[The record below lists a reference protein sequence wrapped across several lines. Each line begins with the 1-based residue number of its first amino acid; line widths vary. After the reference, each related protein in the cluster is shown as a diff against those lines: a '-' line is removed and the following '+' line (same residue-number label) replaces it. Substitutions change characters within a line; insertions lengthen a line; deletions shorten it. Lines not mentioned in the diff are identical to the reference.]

1 MNYTDIQTKLK
12 QHNLAVTFPLLRKK
26 ASEIGNWALSEQIE
40 GLWATYQQMLQFT
53 LQGINDAQGKHIRI
67 DICEK
72 LQLAANR
79 LERLERIMQHPEEKY
94 AAVAKEMERLDSF
107 ETIVAQ
113 LEAQAREIDEVQHDE
128 LLRETVRQHRI
139 AELTEQH
146 DLLLMQLFN
155 WTWTSEVWQNVD
167 SDLANRLLF
176 SDVIP
181 VHDKAVFVSAVTLS
195 LLEYADVAK
204 LLFLLDGYLVEDDQ
218 ISQRSIVGF
227 LLAFHVHYSLFD
239 DNKELIDRL
248 AIYHDDTSFI
258 HDLYAVMLQLQM
270 SCVTESVTSKMRN
283 DIMPALMRG
292 VMSKKRKDSDTA
304 SSNLDPESFIE
315 HGENPEW
322 MGDERMN
329 KKMHEMAEMQ
339 LEGADV
345 YYATFSMMKGFPFF
359 SQMPH
364 WFYPFSLSGHYVPEL
379 NKFTNGNV
387 NKFIRMILSG
397 SPFCNSDKY
406 SLCFSFANF
415 GNMAES
421 AIEAQISSQ
430 IPEGMNLDEM
440 AESEE
445 MQKPK
450 RADIRR
456 HYVFDLYRFYHNYP
470 YKHQFENPFNL
481 LKKEPV
487 TPFSHP
493 LLQKLLSGTLDEMEQ
508 YADFLMRKEFYP
520 AALNIFQTLA
530 TNELDAS
537 LASVWQKIGFCHQK
551 LQHAEETIHAYRV
564 ANSLKP
570 NSKWTLR
577 HLATLCSSTGHVE
590 ESVSYYQQLLAIQPE
605 NLKFLVGTAQS
616 LMQCKRYDEALPLL
630 HKANYLDEQSQLV
643 KEMLAWCLIINGQ
656 DADASK
662 FILDLLQ
669 ANPMNEE
676 ANLLLGI
683 VMMMDGK
690 IKEAYT
696 QILPYRS
703 EENYTNLRKKL
714 DTLCRHRHLDFT
726 TATLLMDALMLQ
738 IN

>member
-1 MNYTDIQTKLK
+1 MDYTDIQIKLK

-26 ASEIGNWALSEQIE
+26 ASEIGNWALSEHIE
-40 GLWATYQQMLQFT
+40 ELWATYQQMLQFT
-53 LQGINDAQGKHIRI
+53 LQGVNDAQGKQIRI
-67 DICEK
+67 GICEK
-72 LQLAANR
+72 LALAAR
-79 LERLERIMQHPEEKY
+79 RMERLERIKQHPEEKY
-94 AAVAKEMERLDSF
+94 AAVAKEMERTDSF

-113 LEAQAREIDEVQHDE
+113 LESLAREMDDVLHDE
-128 LLRETVRQHRI
+128 LLRDTVRQHRM
-139 AELTEQH
+139 AELTGQH

-176 SDVIP
+176 SEVIP

-195 LLEYADVAK
+195 LLEYADMAK

-227 LLAFHVHYSLFD
+227 LLAFHVHYHFFD

-248 AIYHDDTSFI
+248 TIYHDDTTFI

-270 SCVTESVTSKMRN
+270 SCVTESVASKMRN
-283 DIMPALMRG
+283 DIMPALMHG
-292 VMSKKRKDSDTA
+292 VMSKKRKDSNSA
-304 SSNLDPESFIE
+304 STNIDPDSFVE

-329 KKMHEMAEMQ
+329 EKMHEMAEMQ

-359 SQMPH
+359 SKMPH
-364 WFYPFSLSGHYVPEL
+364 WFYPFSLSEHSVPEL
-379 NKFTNGNV
+379 SKFTNGNV
-387 NKFIRMILSG
+387 KKIIRMILTG
-397 SPFCNSDKY
+397 SPFCNSDKF

-430 IPEGMNLDEM
+430 IPEGMSLDEM

-456 HYVFDLYRFYHNYP
+456 HYVFDLYRFYYNYP
-470 YKHQFENPFNL
+470 YKQQFENPFEL
-481 LKKEPV
+481 LKKEPI

-493 LLQKLLSGTLDEMEQ
+493 LLQELLSGTSDEMEQ

-520 AALNIFQTLA
+520 AALSIFQTLA
-530 TNELDAS
+530 TNEFDAS

-551 LQHAEETIHAYRV
+551 LQHTEETIHAYRV
-564 ANSLKP
+564 ANSIKP

-577 HLATLCSSTGHVE
+577 HLATLCSSTGLVE
-590 ESVSYYQQLLAIQPE
+590 ESVSYYQQLLAIQPD
-605 NLKFLVGTAQS
+605 NQKFLVGTANS
-616 LMQCKRYDEALPLL
+616 LMQCERYDEALPLL
-630 HKANYLDEQSQLV
+630 HKAYYLDEQSQQV
-643 KEMLAWCLIINGQ
+643 KEMLAWCLIVNGQ
-656 DADASK
+656 DADASRH
-662 FILDLLQ
+662 ILELLQ
-669 ANPMNEE
+669 ADAMNDE

-683 VMMMDGK
+683 IMIMDGR
-690 IKEAYT
+690 IKESYT
-696 QILPYRS
+696 QLLPYRS
-703 EENYTNLRKKL
+703 DSNFENLSKKL
-714 DTLCRHRHLDFT
+714 DVLCRHRQLDYT
-726 TATLLMDALMLQ
+726 KGTLLMDALKLQ